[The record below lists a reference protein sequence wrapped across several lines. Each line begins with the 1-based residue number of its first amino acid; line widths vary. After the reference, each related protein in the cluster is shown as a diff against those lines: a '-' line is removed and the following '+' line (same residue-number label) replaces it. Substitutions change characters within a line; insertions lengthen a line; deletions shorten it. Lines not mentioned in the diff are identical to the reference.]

1 MATAQMQL
9 QLKQKKVGVDRD
21 DDGKRDERK
30 AVVPDAALTKQEQLQ
45 EQREQRQTHLDT
57 AATSGDHGNSNASR
71 LFFPAW
77 ERGRDSCNNNEQRR
91 R

>member
-1 MATAQMQL
+1 MCLKRKANALSGTPATD
-9 QLKQKKVGVDRD
+9 VGVDRD

-71 LFFPAW
+71 LFFSSLGEGA
-77 ERGRDSCNNNEQRR
+77 
-91 R
+91 

>member
-45 EQREQRQTHLDT
+45 EQLQEQRQTRLDT
-57 AATSGDHGNSNASR
+57 AAATSGDHGNSNAPRFIFSS
-71 LFFPAW
+71 LGEGA
-77 ERGRDSCNNNEQRR
+77 
-91 R
+91 

>member
-45 EQREQRQTHLDT
+45 EQRQTRLDT
-57 AATSGDHGNSNASR
+57 AAATSGDHGNSNASR
-71 LFFPAW
+71 FIFSSLGEGA
-77 ERGRDSCNNNEQRR
+77 
-91 R
+91 